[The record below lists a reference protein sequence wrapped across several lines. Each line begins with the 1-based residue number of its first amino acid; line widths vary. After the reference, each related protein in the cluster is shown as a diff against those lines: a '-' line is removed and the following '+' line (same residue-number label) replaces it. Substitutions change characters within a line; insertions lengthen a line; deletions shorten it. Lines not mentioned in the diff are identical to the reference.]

1 MVVLIGLTLVASLLA
16 VPQTVLMVHANPGTG
31 TVCIEDFTSVPV
43 TVAEPC
49 NHVLSG
55 TTPVGPTFD
64 GPFVTPNHQVQI
76 GLYVN
81 GSDPLNGWDITLLAD
96 HTKLVPVSV
105 DPTHSLVGPENIAG
119 ASLSVVVLCLQGVSK
134 TGNCLATDS
143 IDTLHY
149 SVVGGKTTGV
159 SSGLLFTAVYNI
171 TGQTPAGGVSIGYQ
185 SGCAGAQSIPG
196 SCIAILTGT
205 PSPAAETSLGATF
218 DNSATPSTGGT
229 GTSGVPFI
237 TASSSTNSLTLLL
250 GQSGP
255 VTITA
260 TAQNGWPGPAACAPP
275 TLGCSTDSIL
285 FTEAHSSSL
294 TVGLAPGTTCVTSGI
309 SCSTPAINIKAP
321 TTKGNYSVT
330 FFANYVANSFTTGQ
344 NNTLDAPVSVFIRDT
359 DFSWAL
365 SASSVNVVSGAPP
378 TALLTGTVTSV
389 NGFAGTV
396 TLTSIPVSGV
406 TVTFSPTSVPVAAGG
421 SATTQISL
429 NTTLLPG
436 GSDGHNQSCHD
447 GTGYRQGSPG

>member
-1 MVVLIGLTLVASLLA
+1 MLVLIGLTLVASLLA

-119 ASLSVVVLCLQGVSK
+119 ASLSVV
-134 TGNCLATDS
+134 
-143 IDTLHY
+143 
-149 SVVGGKTTGV
+149 GGKTTGV

-205 PSPAAETSLGATF
+205 PSPAPETSMEATF
-218 DNSATPSTGGT
+218 DNSGTPSTGGT

-255 VTITA
+255 VTIAA

-294 TVGLAPGTTCVTSGI
+294 TVGLAPGTTCVTLGT
-309 SCSTPAINIKAP
+309 SCSTPAINIRAP

-344 NNTLDAPVSVFIRDT
+344 NNTLDAPVSVFVRVT
-359 DFSWAL
+359 DFTWAL
-365 SASSVNVVSGAPP
+365 
-378 TALLTGTVTSV
+378 
-389 NGFAGTV
+389 
-396 TLTSIPVSGV
+396 
-406 TVTFSPTSVPVAAGG
+406 
-421 SATTQISL
+421 
-429 NTTLLPG
+429 
-436 GSDGHNQSCHD
+436 
-447 GTGYRQGSPG
+447 